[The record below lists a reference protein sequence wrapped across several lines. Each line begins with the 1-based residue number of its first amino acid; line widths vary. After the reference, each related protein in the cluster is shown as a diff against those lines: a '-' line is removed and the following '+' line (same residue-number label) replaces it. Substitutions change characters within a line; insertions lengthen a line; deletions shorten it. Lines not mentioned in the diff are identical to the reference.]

1 MFDVLINYLRY
12 PANHRFGFLVRRPR
26 VFHKD
31 RYHIAVPTGKQ
42 YEANIIY
49 ADVLPALVPVAGSG
63 LVPQHCLR
71 SLQRIRQPGRSAV
84 CPCLSGLSQQSK
96 SCGTKMPSLSLIYG
110 KGSPQL

>member
-12 PANHRFGFLVRRPR
+12 PANHRFGFLVRRPL

-71 SLQRIRQPGRSAV
+71 SLQRIRQPGRSRRTGRHRLCHTSLRILVAQRAV
-84 CPCLSGLSQQSK
+84 GILLQVRLLHS
-96 SCGTKMPSLSLIYG
+96 
-110 KGSPQL
+110 

>member
-42 YEANIIY
+42 YEANIVY
-49 ADVLPALVPVAGSG
+49 ADVLPALVP
-63 LVPQHCLR
+63 
-71 SLQRIRQPGRSAV
+71 
-84 CPCLSGLSQQSK
+84 
-96 SCGTKMPSLSLIYG
+96 
-110 KGSPQL
+110 GSPVPVLCPSTASVPCKG